1 MPRTVKA
8 AVMVKPGVLET
19 QEFPYPS
26 IGREAMLLRVEKCGI
41 CGTDKHTFRGETTQY
56 GGTKAE
62 TVTPFPIIPGHEL
75 VGVIAEAGKDANE
88 TMNTGGETLKVGD
101 RVVICPDLFCGKC
114 YYCRNYAGFIWCD
127 NMRSYGNSLSS
138 KEPPHLFGGWAE
150 YVYLVP
156 GTYVSRVP
164 DNMKPDV
171 AVLAELMAVTYNLDK
186 AKEFYS
192 MSGDGFKSGDTIVVQ
207 GSGPVG
213 LCHIIKSRMLGAGD
227 IIAIDKSDLRLA
239 KARSFG
245 ADFSINLKTTTSQQ
259 RIQQVLELTEGRGAD
274 LVIECAGAA
283 QAVPEGIDMLRKG
296 GMYIETGIFADVG
309 PVSINPHRHLCA
321 KNIRLIGQ
329 TNHPPTAYRP
339 SLKLMEKYKSFFPPF
354 EQLVTHQYKV
364 EEAEQALEKSMHEE
378 ESLKVVISP

>member
-1 MPRTVKA
+1 
-8 AVMVKPGVLET
+8 
-19 QEFPYPS
+19 
-26 IGREAMLLRVEKCGI
+26 MLLRVEKCGI